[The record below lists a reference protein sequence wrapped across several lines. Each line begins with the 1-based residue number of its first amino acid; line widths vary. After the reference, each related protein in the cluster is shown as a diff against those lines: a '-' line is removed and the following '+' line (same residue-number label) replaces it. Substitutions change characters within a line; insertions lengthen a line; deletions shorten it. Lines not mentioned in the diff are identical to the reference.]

1 MKKNLFSFL
10 NQLSQ
15 TKNKNSTMDQL
26 NFQGTEDTPTV
37 MIDKSKELF
46 QISGRSLPEDVTS
59 FYKPVI
65 EWLDLFSESPTKNLT
80 LEVKL
85 EYFNTASSKIILDI
99 LMKLEEIHQ
108 AGSSVIQVNWHY
120 DKRDDDMLEAGEEY
134 KDLVEIP
141 FELLGF

>member
-1 MKKNLFSFL
+1 MKINHSSFS
-10 NQLSQ
+10 NQLFQ
-15 TKNKNSTMDQL
+15 TKNKNKMDQINL
-26 NFQGTEDTPTV
+26 EGTEDTPTV
-37 MIDKSKELF
+37 IIDKAKELF
-46 QISGRSLPEDVTS
+46 QISGRSLPEDVTT
-59 FYKPVI
+59 FYKPVTD
-65 EWLDLFSESPTKNLT
+65 WLDLFSETPTPSLS

-108 AGSSVIQVNWHY
+108 AGSSSIKVIWHY

-141 FELLGF
+141 FELQGF

>member
-1 MKKNLFSFL
+1 
-10 NQLSQ
+10 
-15 TKNKNSTMDQL
+15 MDQL
-26 NFQGTEDTPTV
+26 NFEGTEDTPTV
-37 MIDKSKELF
+37 MIDRSKELF
-46 QISGRSLPEDVTS
+46 QLSGRSLPEDVTA

-65 EWLDLFSESPTKNLT
+65 EWLDLFAGSPTKNLT

-108 AGSSVIQVNWHY
+108 EGSSVIQVNWHY

-134 KDLVEIP
+134 KDLVEVP
-141 FELLGF
+141 FELLGY

>member
-1 MKKNLFSFL
+1 
-10 NQLSQ
+10 
-15 TKNKNSTMDQL
+15 MDKL
-26 NFQGTEDTPTV
+26 NFEGTEDTPTV
-37 MIDKSKELF
+37 LIDMSKELF
-46 QISGRSLPEDVTS
+46 QISGRSLPEDVTT

-65 EWLDLFSESPTKNLT
+65 DWLDFFSESPTKNLT

-108 AGSSVIQVNWHY
+108 AGSSVVKVNWHY

-134 KDLVEIP
+134 KDLVEVP
-141 FELLGF
+141 FDLLGF